1 MKPPFKPSDWP
12 PSKRQGVADA
22 GRKAKIRL
30 LLTLLAGRRLTAS
43 TVEKLTIE
51 LLYDPAVLLL
61 GALPKGVRVVH
72 GGDACTPVLSAALF
86 TKA

>member
-1 MKPPFKPSDWP
+1 
-12 PSKRQGVADA
+12 
-22 GRKAKIRL
+22 
-30 LLTLLAGRRLTAS
+30 
-43 TVEKLTIE
+43 VEKLTIE